1 MTTKIRKES
10 LYYIALTI
18 YMWSATIF
26 TTLNW
31 KTSLQ
36 RSFILFG
43 QYGKRISIVLLL
55 IYLAWEFSRRFVLWD
70 AVGLCAMIAAFIS
83 YRTVY
88 DDTFFMTTV
97 FAVCGMRI
105 PKRKALRCYY
115 KNLIFC
121 MIAILILF
129 FLGVTQNKVYNFS
142 YGTGYS
148 LGTGH
153 SNNLALLIL
162 NLTLLWVYL
171 HSEKNKYI
179 IATACIVVSVLM
191 WKITVSRTSTIL
203 LATFG
208 IVYFLFYFML
218 KTNNKFLLHL
228 LRALILVII
237 CGAIYFMI
245 GGNTE
250 SILNVGD
257 NNFAVRFLQAKNIYD
272 RYGLSLW
279 GNNIKFVSMAEAA
292 ITKEAVVILD
302 NGLLRLLLF
311 HGCVCFGVFI
321 LGLVFLE
328 ASASR
333 RKDYLLIVISVIFL
347 ITGLMEKSVYTLQMN
362 FTLLLMTGLGTG
374 ISQEK
379 YDELQHD

>member
-1 MTTKIRKES
+1 
-10 LYYIALTI
+10 
-18 YMWSATIF
+18 
-26 TTLNW
+26 
-31 KTSLQ
+31 
-36 RSFILFG
+36 
-43 QYGKRISIVLLL
+43 
-55 IYLAWEFSRRFVLWD
+55 
-70 AVGLCAMIAAFIS
+70 
-83 YRTVY
+83 
-88 DDTFFMTTV
+88 
-97 FAVCGMRI
+97 
-105 PKRKALRCYY
+105 
-115 KNLIFC
+115 
-121 MIAILILF
+121 MIAILILL
-129 FLGVTQNKVYNFS
+129 FLGLTQNKVYNFS

-171 HSEKNKYI
+171 NSEKNKYT
-179 IATACIVVSVLM
+179 IAAICIVVSALT

-208 IVYFLFYFML
+208 IVYFLFYYML

-228 LRALILVII
+228 LRILILGII

-250 SILNVGD
+250 SILHIDD
-257 NNFAVRFLQAKNIYD
+257 NNFAVRFLQAQNIYD

-311 HGCVCFGVFI
+311 HGCACFGVFI
-321 LGLVFLE
+321 LGLVSLE

-374 ISQEK
+374 ISQ
-379 YDELQHD
+379 DEADKLHD

>member
-1 MTTKIRKES
+1 MITKIRKES

-31 KTSLQ
+31 KPSLQ
-36 RSFILFG
+36 RAFIIFG
-43 QYGKRISIVLLL
+43 QYGKRVSITILL
-55 IYLAWEFSRRFVLWD
+55 IYLVWEFSRKFVLWD
-70 AVGLCAMIAAFIS
+70 VVGLFAMIAAFIS

-88 DDTFFMTTV
+88 DDTFFMATV
-97 FAVCGMRI
+97 FVVCGMRI
-105 PKRKALRCYY
+105 SKRKALKCYY
-115 KNLIFC
+115 KNLFFC
-121 MIAILILF
+121 MIAILILL
-129 FLGVTQNKVYNFS
+129 FLGLTQNEIYNFS

-153 SNNLALLIL
+153 SNILALLIL

-171 HSEKNKYI
+171 NSEKNKYT
-179 IATACIVVSVLM
+179 IAAICIVVSALM

-208 IVYFLFYFML
+208 IVYLLFYFML

-228 LRALILVII
+228 LRVLILGII

-250 SILNVGD
+250 SILNIGD
-257 NNFAVRFLQAKNIYD
+257 HNFAVRFLQAKNIYD

-311 HGCVCFGVFI
+311 HGCACFGVFI
-321 LGLVFLE
+321 LGLVSLE

-374 ISQEK
+374 ISQDETDK
-379 YDELQHD
+379 LYD

>member
-1 MTTKIRKES
+1 MKKISVIIPFYNGNKHLVKMKKVLDCNYES
-10 LYYIALTI
+10 LRGIAELEVLFVNDSPWIEVEMQYLDDAEYTI
-18 YMWSATIF
+18 KIIKHSQNAGIH
-26 TTLNW
+26 
-31 KTSLQ
+31 Q
-36 RSFILFG
+36 AR
-43 QYGKRISIVLLL
+43 V
-55 IYLAWEFSRRFVLWD
+55 
-70 AVGLCAMIAAFIS
+70 
-83 YRTVY
+83 
-88 DDTFFMTTV
+88 
-97 FAVCGMRI
+97 VCGMRI
-105 PKRKALRCYY
+105 SKRKALKCYY

-121 MIAILILF
+121 MIAILILL
-129 FLGVTQNKVYNFS
+129 FLGLTQNKVYNFS

-171 HSEKNKYI
+171 NSEKNKYT
-179 IATACIVVSVLM
+179 IAAICIVVSALT

-208 IVYFLFYFML
+208 IVYFLFYYML

-228 LRALILVII
+228 LRILILGII

-250 SILNVGD
+250 SILHIDD
-257 NNFAVRFLQAKNIYD
+257 NNFAVRFLQAQNIYD

-311 HGCVCFGVFI
+311 HGCACFGVFI
-321 LGLVFLE
+321 LGLVSLE

-374 ISQEK
+374 ISQ
-379 YDELQHD
+379 DEADKLHD